1 MRDEDSSGDE
11 ILGVEE
17 ILGAEEILAGGE
29 EILVGDGEEQSGDES
44 SGDEI
49 GLRLFRRRKKGAPK
63 KLDPIIQKRV
73 AEQGVIVKTHGY
85 SKGRSQSLGFEFL
98 AIQPGAT
105 VDVTA
110 NPRVLFKPKR
120 LVYTGPANTFVI
132 QDAKIGRSSQFVASG
147 AQAADAY
154 PPTSTVDNM
163 ELDTAKPG
171 VVITLRV
178 QNVSGVAADF
188 RATMFGL
195 VAE

>member
-1 MRDEDSSGDE
+1 MNNEDSSGAD
-11 ILGVEE
+11 E
-17 ILGAEEILAGGE
+17 ILGAEEILGADEILAGE
-29 EILVGDGEEQSGDES
+29 EIVAGGDES
-44 SGDEI
+44 SGDELSGDEV

-63 KLDPIIQKRV
+63 KLDPIVQNRLTQ
-73 AEQGVIVKTHGY
+73 QGVIVKSAAY

-98 AIQPGAT
+98 AVQPGAT

-110 NPRVLFKPKR
+110 NPQVLFKPKR
-120 LVYTGPANTFVI
+120 LVYTGPSNTFVI

-147 AQAADAY
+147 PQAADAY

-163 ELDTAKPG
+163 ELDTARPG

>member
-17 ILGAEEILAGGE
+17 ILGAEEILAGE
-29 EILVGDGEEQSGDES
+29 EIVVGDGEESAGEES

-63 KLDPIIQKRV
+63 KLDPIVAKRV
-73 AEQGVIVKTHGY
+73 AEQGVVVKTHGY

-110 NPRVLFKPKR
+110 NPQVLFKPKR

-147 AQAADAY
+147 PQAADAY